1 MTVIYPREYMINA
14 PNSDGVE
21 VIFTGDPIPLP
32 SGMYDT
38 LLMIVEHEPKMA
50 DLNYESSYKS
60 CVHTVKTM
68 IDCNFQSKNLEL
80 LIKKFKTIE
89 DIWNYEK

>member
-1 MTVIYPREYMINA
+1 MIVIYPKEYMINA

-38 LLMIVEHEPKMA
+38 FLMIVEHEPKMA
-50 DLNYESSYKS
+50 DLNYKLSF
-60 CVHTVKTM
+60 CNNNNRHTVKTM

-80 LIKKFKTIE
+80 LIDKFKQTE
-89 DIWNYEK
+89 EIWLT